1 MKPAN
6 RAIMMVVAIAA
17 TLALVTTA
25 LVGGNPQ
32 SVMANTL
39 EQAHMTTPTD
49 QMVNT
54 GPNDYPGLSVP
65 SCQSNGIFMYWH
77 TKSSG
82 NASAPDG
89 WQVERRAR
97 VNGEYTTRTWEFIGA
112 ASDNLQV
119 YSNRYWDWT
128 DRSRSTSVNYT
139 YRVRA
144 VNTDGTKMAE
154 RRWSRRAPVTC

>member
-1 MKPAN
+1 MNPRN
-6 RAIMMVVAIAA
+6 RTIMMMAAVVA
-17 TLALVTTA
+17 TLALMTTV
-25 LVGGNPQ
+25 LVGPNPQ
-32 SVMANTL
+32 PAMANTL
-39 EQAHMTTPTD
+39 DQAHMTAPTD
-49 QMVNT
+49 QMATT
-54 GPNDYPGLSVP
+54 GPNDHPGLSVP
-65 SCQSNGIFMYWH
+65 SCNSNGVFMYWH

-82 NASAPDG
+82 SASAPDG
-89 WQVERRAR
+89 WRVERRAR

-128 DRSRSTSVNYT
+128 DRSRSRSVDYT

-144 VNTDGTKMAE
+144 VNTDGTNMSG